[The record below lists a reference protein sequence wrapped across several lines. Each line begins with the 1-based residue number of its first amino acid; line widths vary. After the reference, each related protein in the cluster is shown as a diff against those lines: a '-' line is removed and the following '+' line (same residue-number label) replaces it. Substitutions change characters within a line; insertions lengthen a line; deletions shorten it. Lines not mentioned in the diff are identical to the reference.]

1 MSKNTKT
8 FFIGMLVMMMILRPE
23 IGSAVMRSFADGVEN
38 VTRVAFQRD
47 KPVEVVEKK
56 PDETTVTIL
65 TLLERIIDKLDAF
78 GKPKEPVEEII
89 TEEKEPQVEKADKPA
104 NDYSISSVNEQY
116 RKDKEREQI
125 LEDFVKYNGTDPII
139 RSRLD
144 LPPKVEPFDEYK
156 SKKIMT
162 TKQFDKE
169 FAAKFME

>member
-38 VTRVAFQRD
+38 VTKVAFQRD

-65 TLLERIIDKLDAF
+65 SLLERIIDKLENF

-89 TEEKEPQVEKADKPA
+89 TEEKEEVVSKT
-104 NDYSISSVNEQY
+104 DYSISTIRAQYDKELEMQKFLEKREQY
-116 RKDKEREQI
+116 S
-125 LEDFVKYNGTDPII
+125 GTDPIV
-139 RSRLD
+139 RSRLRLD
-144 LPPKVEPFDEYK
+144 EKLPPFEEYK
-156 SKKIMT
+156 EKKLMT
-162 TKQFDKE
+162 SKQFDKE
-169 FAAKFME
+169 FAAKFGE

>member
-38 VTRVAFQRD
+38 VTKVAFQRD

-65 TLLERIIDKLDAF
+65 SLLERIIDKLENF

-89 TEEKEPQVEKADKPA
+89 TEEKEEIVSKT
-104 NDYSISSVNEQY
+104 DYSISTIRAQYDKELEMQKFLEKREQY
-116 RKDKEREQI
+116 S
-125 LEDFVKYNGTDPII
+125 GTDPIV
-139 RSRLD
+139 RSRLRLD
-144 LPPKVEPFDEYK
+144 EKLPPFEEYK
-156 SKKIMT
+156 DKKLMT
-162 TKQFDKE
+162 PKQFDKE
-169 FAAKFME
+169 FTAKFGE

>member
-38 VTRVAFQRD
+38 VTKVAFQRD

-89 TEEKEPQVEKADKPA
+89 TEEKVKEEVTKT
-104 NDYSISSVNEQY
+104 DYSITNIRAQYDKELEMQKFLEKREQY
-116 RKDKEREQI
+116 S
-125 LEDFVKYNGTDPII
+125 GTDPIV
-139 RSRLD
+139 RSRLRLD
-144 LPPKVEPFDEYK
+144 DKLPPFEEYK
-156 SKKIMT
+156 DKKLMT
-162 TKQFDKE
+162 EKQFDKE
-169 FAAKFME
+169 FAAKFGE